1 MSSRPRRAAASSSRY
16 PADSGPAIEPEGDP
30 EYLAL
35 SAKQRRL
42 IDKTFN
48 KGIRST
54 GAKSQKRKRRKVADG
69 QGVSV
74 GGAEEDVGGDQGG
87 GGFFPEDDAGEFIPD
102 DDAGGFLPDDNAGGF
117 LPDDGAG
124 GFMPDDDGRGGF
136 FDEDLPDRGPS
147 SIPVSQGPSSPSV
160 SAARVPIYL
169 LPSLLT
175 SLGLPSDDD
184 VLQVFRAS
192 ASGWNDP
199 RNSRRDQEDDGL
211 ETGGVELKDFRAV
224 CAALMGPEEEAGE
237 SRDVE
242 MDSDDSD
249 EGQDTFQ
256 PSEAESD
263 FSSASS
269 FGSAFG
275 GTTTATT
282 QKGKGPAKPKRRGK
296 MEVAKLSS
304 NQKAMARTIWDMLK
318 PPGKETGRG
327 ADILGRDE
335 VKEWVRV
342 LGEMWSDEEIT
353 DMVSLFSS
361 QHEGRGLTFDDFGKI
376 MLRAGLV

>member
-16 PADSGPAIEPEGDP
+16 QAASGPAIEAEGDP

-35 SAKQRRL
+35 SAKQRRM

-54 GAKSQKRKRRKVADG
+54 GAKSQRRKRRKVADG

-74 GGAEEDVGGDQGG
+74 GGAEEDAGGFVDEPADGG
-87 GGFFPEDDAGEFIPD
+87 GGFIPEDDAGGFFPD
-102 DDAGGFLPDDNAGGF
+102 DDAGGFLPDDDAGGF
-117 LPDDGAG
+117 LPDDAG
-124 GFMPDDDGRGGF
+124 GFFEDDAPDQGSSSR
-136 FDEDLPDRGPS
+136 PISRASPNPS
-147 SIPVSQGPSSPSV
+147 AST
-160 SAARVPIYL
+160 ARVPLYL

-192 ASGWNDP
+192 ASGWDDP
-199 RNSRRDQEDDGL
+199 RTSRREQEDDGL

-224 CAALMGPEEEAGE
+224 CAALMGPEEEAAEGQ
-237 SRDVE
+237 DVE

-249 EGQDTFQ
+249 NGEDAFQ

-263 FSSASS
+263 MSSASS
-269 FGSAFG
+269 SASAFG
-275 GTTTATT
+275 GTAATANK
-282 QKGKGPAKPKRRGK
+282 KGKGPGRPERRKGRT
-296 MEVAKLSS
+296 EVAKLSS
-304 NQKAMARTIWDMLK
+304 NQKAMARNIWEMLK
-318 PPGKETGRG
+318 PPGKQTGRG
-327 ADILGRDE
+327 AEILGRDE